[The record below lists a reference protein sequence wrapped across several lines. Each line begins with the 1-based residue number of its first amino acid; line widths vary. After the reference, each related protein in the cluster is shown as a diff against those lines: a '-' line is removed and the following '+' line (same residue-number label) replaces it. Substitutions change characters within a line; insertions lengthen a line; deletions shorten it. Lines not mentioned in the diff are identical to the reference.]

1 MEDIPCQSAAIID
14 TVQELRGRKA
24 PLGKGLLQ
32 VYGEDT
38 VRLLIGLS
46 ESLNSNI
53 SIVDPIIDKVHRMR
67 NEEIREKKMAACDEN
82 DLPPK
87 KKQRKG

>member
-24 PLGKGLLQ
+24 PLGEGLLQ

-67 NEEIREKKMAACDEN
+67 SEEIREKKRAACDDK